1 MHTEKVYIKCLS
13 RLKGNEAVSST
24 FSNVVSLVLLEAGKL
39 WKTNF
44 SFTNTKKN
52 NNNSKII
59 DK

>member
-44 SFTNTKKN
+44 SFTNTK
-52 NNNSKII
+52 II
-59 DK
+59 IIIVK